1 MNSKY
6 KKLELCWLGKDIE
19 VKPEPRV
26 LIEDPEKSYGESDTE
41 NMLIHAD
48 NLLALK
54 ALEQSFSEQIKCIY
68 IDPPYNTGQAFEHYE
83 DGLEHSIWLNLMK
96 SRLFYLRK
104 LLRKDGTIFVQ
115 LDDNEVSYCRVLMD
129 EIFGRNNFVN
139 QISVKMKN
147 TAGASG
153 GGEDKRLK
161 KNIEFIL
168 IYAKDYDNS
177 FVKFNDVYEEENL
190 FDVIDEMEANNQS
203 WKYTSILQS
212 KGNFIEERIVKD
224 GSGENIVV
232 RKYNQIKRTTVNK
245 LQSERTREDIYIEYF
260 DTIFSDT
267 NAQTSIR
274 QRIIDEFKELKQ
286 DELLIASY
294 IPKSGR
300 DKGQTVFHYYL
311 SPTIRRVIWLK
322 DSCEKRGKFL
332 FKKEKLGTYWSGFPL
347 NNLTKEGGV
356 QFPNGKKPESLIQRI
371 LELSTNEGDWV
382 LDSFLG
388 SGSTAATAH
397 KMKRKYIGIE
407 LGQHCNTHC
416 LPRLQVVC
424 DGTDQGGISKVLEW
438 KGGGGFKFYNLA
450 PSLLNK
456 DRYNQWVINP
466 NYNADLLAAAMARHE
481 GFSYSP
487 DDTVVW
493 KQGFATEN
501 HFIFTTTNTIT
512 PDVVEQILSEMKPE
526 ESLRICCTAFIEGC
540 NEISSRI
547 EIKKIPEV
555 LLGKCEFGKE
565 DYCTDTNIINMP
577 ADPDKP
583 AFTPSFVKPDIKPEP
598 AKIKK
603 DTPTQTKLL
612 F

>member
-6 KKLELCWLGKDIE
+6 KKLELCWPGKDIE

-26 LIEDPEKSYGESDTE
+26 LIEDPEKSYGEADTE

-54 ALEQSFSEQIKCIY
+54 ALEQSFSEKIKCIY

-232 RKYNQIKRTTVNK
+232 KKYNQIKRTTVNK

-456 DRYNQWVINP
+456 DKYNQWVINP

-487 DDTVVW
+487 DESVVW

-512 PDVVEQILSEMKPE
+512 PDVVEQILSEMKPD
-526 ESLRICCTAFIEGC
+526 ESLRICCTAFIDGC
-540 NEISSRI
+540 NEISNRI

-583 AFTPSFVKPDIKPEP
+583 AFTPSYVKPDVKPEP
-598 AKIKK
+598 ANIKK